1 MKPAKH
7 VRSLLADRA
16 GAAVIEF
23 ALLAPI
29 LITMLLG
36 IFQIGVGM
44 QNYSAMRSVSAEV
57 ARVAMINY
65 QNANR
70 RSDEWIEA
78 QANLIATR
86 PPYNL
91 KAANLTIDVAPVNS
105 SRVSGTTEK
114 TITVQYTVPSILS
127 TIGMHDIRLRYVR
140 PVFLIT

>member
-1 MKPAKH
+1 MSAAKNPQ
-7 VRSLLADRA
+7 SLLADQN

-44 QNYSAMRSVSAEV
+44 QNYSAVRSVSAEV

-78 QANLIATR
+78 RATLIATSA
-86 PPYNL
+86 PYNL
-91 KAANLTIDVAPVNS
+91 TAANLTVDVAPVNT

-114 TITVQYTVPSILS
+114 SITVQYTVPSILS
-127 TIGMHDIRLRYVR
+127 TIGMDDIQLSYVR